1 MNTAKHTLTFFLSA
15 MLTLSAWAVPAYR
28 GWQERTLT
36 DGTSVHVRL
45 IGDEFYHFWETL
57 DGKIDIEQ
65 EDGTFV
71 ITNQQ
76 RPNGQQISA
85 RRKASKMYQSKPRKA
100 IGERNFAPKGL
111 VILLQFANVDF
122 KEANNATAFNNML
135 NQEGYSY
142 GGATGSAVDYFKAQ
156 SNNTYAPTFDVFG
169 PVTLPNNRVYYG
181 EEGYS
186 SKTGRTEND
195 LYIADF
201 VIDAVKAADDE
212 GCDFSQY
219 DSDNDG
225 YVDIVYFFY
234 AGKGQAAGGTTETIW
249 PHNWSLSGALYYE
262 QTHGT
267 SGYYYKSQYNKNLPR
282 YDSKYID
289 DYVCSAE
296 LRSDGNRSGIGTLC
310 HEFSH
315 VLGMPDYYDTEY
327 GENDKNGITPGK
339 WSIMDQGSYNN
350 NEMTPPNYS
359 LYDKYYMGWIKEPQL
374 LAKDVKKNVTLTT
387 GYNDGYQISGTTTR
401 RAYNYSSDANPVY
414 YIENRQKT
422 GWDAYLPGSGMIV
435 WKVKYN
441 ATIWENNEPNNTAG
455 NPRYTIVPAD
465 GKTSNYGY
473 ASDLFPTSSVNSYT
487 PYTGCAITEITKS
500 GSNITF
506 KYNGGVDKTK
516 ATYEFVSEH
525 CTTPADGEVAIN
537 AALNVI
543 ITPSSG
549 YTLDDASCWTVE
561 MGGVE
566 LTYGTDFTYNASTNT
581 FSISSLTDDVVIM
594 VEAKLIRTVTWSVQG
609 ITSTTTFADG
619 AALVLPSN
627 PADCSGTGGKK
638 FVGWTASSSVA
649 GDKPA
654 DLFTAAGTKTVTAN
668 VTYYAVYATPAPSS
682 APKRA
687 KKADPTEGT
696 YKIYA
701 DISGTKYYAAG
712 GTSGKL
718 TNTTNAADAAIYT
731 FETVEGGGIAIK
743 SGDDYLGYGTSGTD
757 FTTKNTQYA
766 WVFSAGSHGTWRAT
780 SKSTTNRAIVYRT
793 GSTNKF
799 APYAVSNINGTE
811 YFDIELELVGGG
823 SGSYTDYTTVCET
836 CTLSSIELTTTG
848 VKTTFVTNEIFTSE
862 GLVVTAN
869 YSNCSSKAVIPNSV
883 STPDMSSAGGK
894 TVTVSYTEGGETK
907 TNTYQITVVAPK
919 TVTYMACGDVFTT
932 QDYAPG
938 ATLVLPTETP
948 GANDGMTFYGWTATE
963 HHTGSSAP
971 AIISAGSAVNADVTY
986 YAVFH

>member
-1 MNTAKHTLTFFLSA
+1 MNTAKHALTFFLSA

-28 GWQERTLT
+28 GWRTMT
-36 DGTSVHVRL
+36 QPDGSTITIRQM
-45 IGDEFYHFWETL
+45 GDEFFHYWENESGEQVEEDDQGFWRVLEKPAVPNEL
-57 DGKIDIEQ
+57 QKKI
-65 EDGTFV
+65 
-71 ITNQQ
+71 
-76 RPNGQQISA
+76 RAS
-85 RRKASKMYQSKPRKA
+85 RRYNKKGNEPAKVGSINLAPR
-100 IGERNFAPKGL
+100 GL
-111 VILLQFANVDF
+111 VILVNFTDVTF
-122 KEANNATAFNNML
+122 KTINTQAAMHDLMNSTNYTYNNAT
-135 NQEGYSY
+135 
-142 GGATGSAVDYFKAQ
+142 GSVREFFKTQ
-156 SNNTYAPTFDVFG
+156 SNGAYLPNFDVVG
-169 PVTLPNNRVYYG
+169 PYNLDYNRAHYG
-181 EEGYS
+181 ANSGEAGS
-186 SKTGRTEND
+186 DVLAANM
-195 LYIADF
+195 
-201 VIDAVKAADDE
+201 VIEACKAADAD
-212 GCDFSQY
+212 GVDFTLY
-219 DSDNDG
+219 NNDG
-225 YVDIVYFFY
+225 DSYVDFVYVIY
-234 AGKGQAAGGTTETIW
+234 AGVGEADANPKKADAIW
-249 PHNWSLSGALYYE
+249 PHNWTISSARYYGNCTYTASQCKVDGLTINNYACSGE
-262 QTHGT
+262 MEGT
-267 SGYYYKSQYNKNLPR
+267 NTYRCP
-282 YDSKYID
+282 
-289 DYVCSAE
+289 
-296 LRSDGNRSGIGTLC
+296 IGTIT
-310 HEFSH
+310 HEFGH
-315 VLGMPDYYDTEY
+315 VLGLPDYYVTD
-327 GENDKNGITPGK
+327 ENASNEGKDYTPGA
-339 WSIMDQGSYNN
+339 WHIMDYGSYNN
-350 NEMTPPNYS
+350 DGRTPPNYS
-359 LYDKYYMGWIKEPQL
+359 PHDKYFFGWSTPTL
-374 LAKDVKKNVTLTT
+374 LAKDEKKNCTLTT
-387 GYNDGYQISGTTTR
+387 TYGSAYQITGGTALKAATAASR
-401 RAYNYSSDANPVY
+401 VWYL
-414 YIENRQKT
+414 ENRQKT
-422 GWDAYLPGSGMIV
+422 GWDKYLPGHGMVV
-435 WKVKYN
+435 WEVTYN
-441 ATIWENNEPNNTAG
+441 SNDWNNNEPNNENIG
-455 NPRYTIVPAD
+455 YTIVTANNLTRPYTPCVYNTTASSTSATPFP
-465 GKTSNYGY
+465 GTSNKK
-473 ASDLFPTSSVNSYT
+473 NWT
-487 PYTGCAITEITKS
+487 PATGCALTEITES
-500 GSNITF
+500 AGNITF

-516 ATYEFVSEH
+516 CTYEFVSEH

-537 AALNVI
+537 APLSVT
-543 ITPSSG
+543 ITPNSG
-549 YTLDDASCWTVE
+549 YTLADASCWAVE

-594 VEAKLIRTVTWSVQG
+594 AEAKVVRTVTWSVQG